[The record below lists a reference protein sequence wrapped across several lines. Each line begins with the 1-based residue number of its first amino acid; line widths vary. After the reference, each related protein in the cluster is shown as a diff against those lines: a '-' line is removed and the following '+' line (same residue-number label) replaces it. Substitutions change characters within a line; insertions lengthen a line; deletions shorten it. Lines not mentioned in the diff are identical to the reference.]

1 MVVSILILVTHYIIH
16 RTSTAVLGAYI
27 DPIQRIEPEHLNTTL
42 AVLDRAYNIS
52 RASITQYKFDHCDL
66 LIAAEPLDQYS
77 TFNMQHIDD
86 FYQMGYDTTIKLL
99 KENPL

>member
-16 RTSTAVLGAYI
+16 RTSAAVLGAYI

-42 AVLDRAYNIS
+42 VVLDRAYNIS
-52 RASITQYKFDHCDL
+52 RASITQYKFERCDL
-66 LIAAEPLDQYS
+66 LIAAESLEQYS
-77 TFNMQHIDD
+77 IFNMQHIDD